1 LVVDQWRAVAALNGG
16 RGGAFNKHCACLSYN
31 GLKEMILIYQLML
44 FRYGLNKAM
53 TDTGD

>member
-1 LVVDQWRAVAALNGG
+1 VVDQWCAADALKGG
-16 RGGAFNKHCACLSYN
+16 RGRALNKPGGWLPYN
-31 GLKEMILIYQLML
+31 GLKEMILIYQLLL